1 MKYYLFIT
9 NEYVQNLS
17 DTNIFFVYLFRWRKL
32 TTVNFV
38 DCTYENETRISI
50 DGIVL
55 DIQLLKIRK
64 VMKLK

>member
-17 DTNIFFVYLFRWRKL
+17 DTNIFFVYSFRWRKL